1 MLLLEILIDHMV
13 IGDAHYMQMII
24 MMRSRSTYVIRIIP
38 LIQFHSSTR
47 NDRNDITP
55 SGGRVSSSVGRKLL
69 LRKLEQLNP
78 YPAPGYY
85 TALANT
91 GKLCETFH
99 S

>member
-1 MLLLEILIDHMV
+1 MLLLKILIDHMV

-38 LIQFHSSTR
+38 LIQFHTSTR

-78 YPAPGYY
+78 
-85 TALANT
+85 
-91 GKLCETFH
+91 
-99 S
+99 